1 MGFGSDRSVR
11 LTTSASENG
20 QMKIPEVPLKALLSA
35 YGAILVVVGVL
46 YFALPS
52 ATLGFYG
59 TISLSKLESILAQSL
74 GGAMIGLGVVC
85 WISRARAQR
94 RGPAVLGLIVMSV
107 LWTVV
112 AVRAGLLFDG
122 VWIFWWEAAG
132 LAVISLLLVAIWH
145 SGRQAP

>member
-1 MGFGSDRSVR
+1 
-11 LTTSASENG
+11 
-20 QMKIPEVPLKALLSA
+20 MKVPEVPLKALLSA

-52 ATLGFYG
+52 ATLGLYS
-59 TISLSKLESILAQSL
+59 TITLTKLESILAQSL

-85 WISRARAQR
+85 WISRTRAQR
-94 RGPAVLGLIVMSV
+94 RGPAVLGLIVMSM
-107 LWTVV
+107 LWTVI

-132 LAVISLLLVAIWH
+132 LAIISLLLVAIWH
-145 SGRQAP
+145 SGGPAP

>member
-1 MGFGSDRSVR
+1 
-11 LTTSASENG
+11 
-20 QMKIPEVPLKALLSA
+20 MKVPEVPLKPLLSA

-52 ATLGFYG
+52 GTLGLYG
-59 TISLSKLESILAQSL
+59 TISLTELESVLAQSL
-74 GGAMIGLGVVC
+74 GGAMVGMGVVC

-94 RGPAVLGLIVMSV
+94 RGPAVLGLIVMNA
-107 LWTVV
+107 LWTVI

-132 LAVISLLLVAIWH
+132 LTVITLLLMAIWYG
-145 SGRQAP
+145 GREAP